1 MSGLTKPGPTH
12 QTLPTRLTCSMTHTQ
27 ASTRKTHKALLKG
40 TEEGGR
46 PLGERHIS
54 SCFWKE
60 NSAVSGQSC
69 WEWSYRRVCAHS
81 PSLHISISYHPH
93 ASFTTGF
100 IIPSSFPTSLP
111 CSTSMRGIE
120 APSSPKSSIGSSD
133 TLPPK
138 ALLTL

>member
-12 QTLPTRLTCSMTHTQ
+12 QTLPTRLTCSVTHTE

-46 PLGERHIS
+46 PLGEQHIS
-54 SCFWKE
+54 SCFRKE

-100 IIPSSFPTSLP
+100 IISYLS
-111 CSTSMRGIE
+111 
-120 APSSPKSSIGSSD
+120 
-133 TLPPK
+133 
-138 ALLTL
+138 ALLNQNARHRGPIFPKVKPRVTL